1 EAWTPGSGE
10 PAAHPNARFTVA
22 ADQLP
27 SLDPDWENPE
37 GVPIS
42 AFLFG
47 GRRTTTVP
55 LVTEAYDWVHG
66 VYMAATMASETTA
79 AIVGKV
85 GVVRRDPFAML
96 PFCGYHF
103 GDYFQHWLQ
112 LGKSLKQA
120 PKIFSVNWFRR
131 DANGKFM
138 WPGFGENMRVLKWII
153 ERCEGKADAME
164 TPIGRMPRYEDL
176 DWKGL
181 DMSRETYEKLAKV
194 DPEAWRD
201 EVRDHRTL
209 FDQLQSRL
217 PGEMEDKRKEL
228 EKAVS

>member
-1 EAWTPGSGE
+1 M
-10 PAAHPNARFTVA
+10 
-22 ADQLP
+22 
-27 SLDPDWENPE
+27 
-37 GVPIS
+37 PIN

-55 LVTEAYDWVHG
+55 LVAEAYDWTHG

-103 GDYFQHWLQ
+103 GDYVKHWLD
-112 LGKSLKQA
+112 LGRALAQP

-131 DANGKFM
+131 DENGKCL
-138 WPGFGENMRVLKWII
+138 WPGFGENMRVLKWIV
-153 ERCEGKADAME
+153 ERCEGKAQAKD

-176 DWKGL
+176 DWEGL
-181 DMSRETYEKLAKV
+181 PVTRESYEQLTNV
-194 DPEAWRD
+194 DPKAWRE
-201 EVRDHRTL
+201 EVKDHARL
-209 FDQLQSRL
+209 FEQLRSRL
-217 PGEMEDKRKEL
+217 PSELAHKRSEL
-228 EKAVS
+228 EQELR